1 MEDRLKYE
9 HHESVAAADQ
19 YAGLSPEDVE
29 LAQRFEGKEGKRVVR
44 KVFLN
49 PVVGG
54 KKITHC

>member
-1 MEDRLKYE
+1 MEDKLKYE

-29 LAQRFEGKEGKRVVR
+29 LARRFEGKEGKRVVR

>member
-1 MEDRLKYE
+1 MEDKLKYE

>member
-1 MEDRLKYE
+1 MKYE

-29 LAQRFEGKEGKRVVR
+29 LARRFEGKEGKRVVR

>member
-1 MEDRLKYE
+1 MEDKLKYE
-9 HHESVAAADQ
+9 HHESVATADQ

>member
-1 MEDRLKYE
+1 MEDKLKYE

-29 LAQRFEGKEGKRVVR
+29 LARRFEGKEGMRVVR